1 LRPSARLRIYKSV
14 AKSTG
19 DRMEATLSFLE
30 RLLGIS
36 IGIFALYQC
45 FQIRDT
51 GRLARPAIGWTVR
64 VCLIALAAACF
75 FTVAR
80 LAATG

>member
-1 LRPSARLRIYKSV
+1 
-14 AKSTG
+14 
-19 DRMEATLSFLE
+19 MEGVLSFLE

-51 GRLARPAIGWTVR
+51 GRLARPALGWTVR
-64 VCLIALAAACF
+64 VCLIVLAAACF